1 MVEFEVTTWIAA
13 PPAGC
18 FDLARDVDF
27 HAESLAHTG
36 ERVVDR
42 PGHRLLELEDE
53 VEFDGRHFGVVQ
65 RHRARITAL
74 EVPNF
79 FRDEMVRGA
88 FRSFAHDHRFEPMG
102 EGTLM
107 RDRIEFVAPFGW
119 VGWIVERVVLSPYL
133 KRLIAQRGLEIKR
146 AAEDASKP
154 TP

>member
-13 PPAGC
+13 PPAVC

-53 VEFDGRHFGVVQ
+53 VEFEGRHFGVVQ

-88 FRSFAHDHRFEPMG
+88 FR
-102 EGTLM
+102 
-107 RDRIEFVAPFGW
+107 
-119 VGWIVERVVLSPYL
+119 
-133 KRLIAQRGLEIKR
+133 
-146 AAEDASKP
+146 
-154 TP
+154 